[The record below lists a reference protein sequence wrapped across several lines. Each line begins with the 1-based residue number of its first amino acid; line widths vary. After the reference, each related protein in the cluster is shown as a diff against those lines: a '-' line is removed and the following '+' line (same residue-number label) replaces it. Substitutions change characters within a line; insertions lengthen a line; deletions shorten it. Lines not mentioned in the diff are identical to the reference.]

1 MLNEK
6 LQNCSFG
13 ILLLVTSLFSP
24 KAFSEYVK
32 LDGIVAVVDEDV
44 VLASELLERIN
55 LVRETMIQNKVPMPE
70 RDVFVGQVLDR
81 LIIENI
87 QLQEANNRG
96 VVIDDQTL
104 SQAVQQFAE
113 SNGQTVEEFVVGLE
127 SQGTSYRK
135 FREDI
140 RLEMTLSRL
149 QRGMINQRISISDQ
163 DISGLLNSPFYKDFF
178 SDEYSLGHIRLD
190 LIDNPSETDKER
202 LIAEADNIVEQL
214 RGGEDFGKIAAAK
227 SSSST
232 ALDGGSLGWRR
243 AGEIPSLFAEI
254 ALEMEIGNIS
264 DPIVSGSA
272 VHIIKLIERRGA
284 GMQELSQTLVSHIL
298 IKPSEIRSDKES
310 RDLSESIYQQLLQGA
325 EFAEL
330 AKQYSDD
337 PGTALNGGSLGWS
350 EEGQFVPEFSE
361 VMGKTETGQL
371 SEPFLSPFGWHVLRV
386 DDRRVQNI
394 SDEARR
400 EMAIDILF
408 KRRFEEERQEWL
420 KEIRDEAYV
429 EIRI

>member
-1 MLNEK
+1 MLNKK
-6 LQNCSFG
+6 LQNCSLG
-13 ILLLVTSLFSP
+13 ILLLLTSLLSS

-55 LVRETMIQNKVPMPE
+55 LVRESMIKNKVPMPE

-96 VVIDDQTL
+96 VVIDEQTL

-190 LIDNPSETDKER
+190 LADNSSETDKER
-202 LIAEADNIVEQL
+202 LIDEADNIVEKL

-232 ALDGGSLGWRR
+232 ALDGGNLGWRR

-254 ALEMEIGNIS
+254 ALEMEIGEIS
-264 DPIVSGSA
+264 DPIVSGGA

-298 IKPSEIRSDKES
+298 IKPSEIRSDEES
-310 RDLSESIYQQLLQGA
+310 RDLSETIYRQLLQGT

>member
-1 MLNEK
+1 MLNKK
-6 LQNCSFG
+6 LQNCSLG
-13 ILLLVTSLFSP
+13 ILLLLTSLLSS

-55 LVRETMIQNKVPMPE
+55 LVRESMIQNKVPMPE

-190 LIDNPSETDKER
+190 LSDNPSETDKER
-202 LIAEADNIVEQL
+202 LIVEANNLVEQL

-254 ALEMEIGNIS
+254 ALEMEVGDIS

-310 RDLSESIYQQLLQGA
+310 RDLSESIYRQLLQGS

>member
-1 MLNEK
+1 MLNKK
-6 LQNCSFG
+6 LQNCSLG
-13 ILLLVTSLFSP
+13 ILLLVTSLLSS

-55 LVRETMIQNKVPMPE
+55 LVRESMIQNKVPMPE

-96 VVIDDQTL
+96 VVIDEQTL

-190 LIDNPSETDKER
+190 LTDNPSERDKEL

-214 RGGEDFGKIAAAK
+214 RGGEDFGKLAAAK

-254 ALEMEIGNIS
+254 ALEMEIGDIS

-298 IKPSEIRSDKES
+298 IKPSAIRSDKES
-310 RDLSESIYQQLLQGA
+310 RDLSESIYRQLLQGS
-325 EFAEL
+325 EFAAL

>member
-1 MLNEK
+1 MLNKK
-6 LQNCSFG
+6 LRNCSFG
-13 ILLLVTSLFSP
+13 ILLLVTSLLSS

-55 LVRETMIQNKVPMPE
+55 LVRESMIQNKVPMPE

-113 SNGQTVEEFVVGLE
+113 SNGQTVKEFVVGLE

-190 LIDNPSETDKER
+190 LTDNPSETDKER
-202 LIAEADNIVEQL
+202 LIGEADNIVEQL
-214 RGGEDFGKIAAAK
+214 RDGEDFGKIAAAK

-254 ALEMEIGNIS
+254 ALEMEIGDIS

-310 RDLSESIYQQLLQGA
+310 RDLSESIYRQLLQGS
-325 EFAEL
+325 EFAAL

-361 VMGKTETGQL
+361 IMSKTEIGQL

>member
-1 MLNEK
+1 MLNKK
-6 LQNCSFG
+6 LQNCFLG
-13 ILLLVTSLFSP
+13 ILLLVTSLLSS
-24 KAFSEYVK
+24 KVFSEYVK

-55 LVRETMIQNKVPMPE
+55 LVRESMIQNKVPMPE

-96 VVIDDQTL
+96 VVIDEQTL

-190 LIDNPSETDKER
+190 LTDNPSETDKER
-202 LIAEADNIVEQL
+202 LIAEADDIVEQL

-254 ALEMEIGNIS
+254 ALEMKIGDIS

-310 RDLSESIYQQLLQGA
+310 RDLSESIYRQLLQGS
-325 EFAEL
+325 EFKAL

>member
-1 MLNEK
+1 MLNKK
-6 LQNCSFG
+6 LQNCSLG
-13 ILLLVTSLFSP
+13 ILLLLTSLLSS
-24 KAFSEYVK
+24 KSFSEYVK

-55 LVRETMIQNKVPMPE
+55 LVRESMIQNKVPMPE

-96 VVIDDQTL
+96 VVIDEQTL

-190 LIDNPSETDKER
+190 LTDNPSETDKER
-202 LIAEADNIVEQL
+202 LIAEADDIVEQL

-254 ALEMEIGNIS
+254 ALEMEIGEIS

-310 RDLSESIYQQLLQGA
+310 RDLSESIYRQLLQGS
-325 EFAEL
+325 EFAAL

-386 DDRRVQNI
+386 DDRRVQNM

>member
-1 MLNEK
+1 MLNKK
-6 LQNCSFG
+6 LQNCSLG
-13 ILLLVTSLFSP
+13 ILLLLTSLLSS

-55 LVRETMIQNKVPMPE
+55 LVRESMIQNKVPMPE

-190 LIDNPSETDKER
+190 LSDNSSETDKER
-202 LIAEADNIVEQL
+202 LIAEADNLVEQL
-214 RGGEDFGKIAAAK
+214 KGGEDFGKIAAAK

-254 ALEMEIGNIS
+254 ALEMEIGDIS

-310 RDLSESIYQQLLQGA
+310 RDLSESIYRQLLQGS
-325 EFAEL
+325 EFAAL

>member
-1 MLNEK
+1 MLNK
-6 LQNCSFG
+6 KQQNCSLG
-13 ILLLVTSLFSP
+13 ILFLVTSLLSS

-55 LVRETMIQNKVPMPE
+55 LVRESMIQNKVPMPE

-96 VVIDDQTL
+96 VVIDEQTL

-190 LIDNPSETDKER
+190 LTDNPSETDKER
-202 LIAEADNIVEQL
+202 LIAEAKNIVEQL

-254 ALEMEIGNIS
+254 ALEMEIGDIS
-264 DPIVSGSA
+264 DPIVNGSA

-310 RDLSESIYQQLLQGA
+310 RDLSESIYRQLLQGS

-361 VMGKTETGQL
+361 VMGRTETGQL

>member
-1 MLNEK
+1 MLNKK
-6 LQNCSFG
+6 LQNCSLG
-13 ILLLVTSLFSP
+13 ILLLVTSLLSS

-55 LVRETMIQNKVPMPE
+55 LVRESMIQNKVPMPE

-190 LIDNPSETDKER
+190 LTDNPSETDKER
-202 LIAEADNIVEQL
+202 LIAEADDIVEQL

-254 ALEMEIGNIS
+254 ALEMKIGDIS

-310 RDLSESIYQQLLQGA
+310 RDLSESIYRQLLQGS
-325 EFAEL
+325 EFKAL

-361 VMGKTETGQL
+361 VMGKTETGQF

-386 DDRRVQNI
+386 DDRRIQNI

>member
-1 MLNEK
+1 MLNKK
-6 LQNCSFG
+6 LQNCSLG
-13 ILLLVTSLFSP
+13 ILLLLTSLLSS

-55 LVRETMIQNKVPMPE
+55 LVRESMIQNKVPMPE

-190 LIDNPSETDKER
+190 LTDNPSETDKER
-202 LIAEADNIVEQL
+202 LIDEADDIVEQL

-254 ALEMEIGNIS
+254 ALEMEIGEIS

-310 RDLSESIYQQLLQGA
+310 RDLSESIYRQLLQGS
-325 EFAEL
+325 EFAAL

-361 VMGKTETGQL
+361 VMGRTETGQL

>member
-1 MLNEK
+1 MLNKK
-6 LQNCSFG
+6 LQNCSLG
-13 ILLLVTSLFSP
+13 ILLLVTSLLSS
-24 KAFSEYVK
+24 KVFSEYVK

-55 LVRETMIQNKVPMPE
+55 LVRESMIQNKVPMPE

-96 VVIDDQTL
+96 VVIDEQTL

-190 LIDNPSETDKER
+190 LTDNPSETDKER
-202 LIAEADNIVEQL
+202 LIAEADDIVEQL

-254 ALEMEIGNIS
+254 ALEMKIGDIS

-310 RDLSESIYQQLLQGA
+310 RDLSESIYRQLLQGS
-325 EFAEL
+325 EFAAL

-386 DDRRVQNI
+386 DDRRVQNM

>member
-1 MLNEK
+1 MLNKK
-6 LQNCSFG
+6 LQNCSLG
-13 ILLLVTSLFSP
+13 ILLLVTSLLSS

-55 LVRETMIQNKVPMPE
+55 LVRESMIQNKVPMPE

-190 LIDNPSETDKER
+190 LTDNPSETDKER

-254 ALEMEIGNIS
+254 ALEMEIGDIS

-310 RDLSESIYQQLLQGA
+310 RDLSESIYRQLLQGS
-325 EFAEL
+325 EFAAL

-361 VMGKTETGQL
+361 VMVRTETGQL

>member
-1 MLNEK
+1 MLNKK
-6 LQNCSFG
+6 LQNCSLG
-13 ILLLVTSLFSP
+13 ILLLVTSLLSS

-55 LVRETMIQNKVPMPE
+55 LVRESMIQNKVPMPE

-104 SQAVQQFAE
+104 TQAVQQFAE

-190 LIDNPSETDKER
+190 LTDNPSETDKER
-202 LIAEADNIVEQL
+202 LIADADNIVEQL

-254 ALEMEIGNIS
+254 ALEMEIGDIS

-310 RDLSESIYQQLLQGA
+310 RDLSESIYRQLLQGS
-325 EFAEL
+325 EFAAL

>member
-1 MLNEK
+1 MLNKK
-6 LQNCSFG
+6 LQNCSLG
-13 ILLLVTSLFSP
+13 ILLLVTSLLSS

-55 LVRETMIQNKVPMPE
+55 LVRESMIQNKVPMPE

-96 VVIDDQTL
+96 VVIDEQTL

-190 LIDNPSETDKER
+190 LTDNPSETDKER
-202 LIAEADNIVEQL
+202 LIAEADDIVEQL

-254 ALEMEIGNIS
+254 ALEMKIGDIS

-310 RDLSESIYQQLLQGA
+310 RDLSESIYRQLLQGS
-325 EFAEL
+325 EFTAL

>member
-1 MLNEK
+1 MLNKK
-6 LQNCSFG
+6 LQNCFLG
-13 ILLLVTSLFSP
+13 ILLLVTPFLSS
-24 KAFSEYVK
+24 KAFSEYLK

-55 LVRETMIQNKVPMPE
+55 LVRESMIQNKVPMPE
-70 RDVFVGQVLDR
+70 RDVFIGQVLDR

-127 SQGTSYRK
+127 TQGTSYRK

-190 LIDNPSETDKER
+190 LTDNPSETDKER

-214 RGGEDFGKIAAAK
+214 REGEDFGKIAAAK

-254 ALEMEIGNIS
+254 ALEMEIGDIS

-310 RDLSESIYQQLLQGA
+310 RDLSESIYQQLLQGS
-325 EFAEL
+325 EFAAL

-361 VMGKTETGQL
+361 VMGMTQTGQL

-386 DDRRVQNI
+386 DDRRIQNI

>member
-1 MLNEK
+1 MLNKK
-6 LQNCSFG
+6 LQNCSLG
-13 ILLLVTSLFSP
+13 ILLLVTYLLSS

-55 LVRETMIQNKVPMPE
+55 LVRESMIQNKVPMPE

-96 VVIDDQTL
+96 VVIDEQTL

-190 LIDNPSETDKER
+190 LTDNPSETDKER
-202 LIAEADNIVEQL
+202 LIAEADDIVEQL

-254 ALEMEIGNIS
+254 ALEMKIGDIS

-310 RDLSESIYQQLLQGA
+310 RDLSESIYRQLLQGS
-325 EFAEL
+325 EFAAL

-386 DDRRVQNI
+386 DDRRIQNI

>member
-1 MLNEK
+1 MRNKK
-6 LQNCSFG
+6 LQNRSLG
-13 ILLLVTSLFSP
+13 ILLLVTSLLSS
-24 KAFSEYVK
+24 KAFSEYIK

-55 LVRETMIQNKVPMPE
+55 LVRESMIQNKVPMPE

-96 VVIDDQTL
+96 VVIDEQTL

-190 LIDNPSETDKER
+190 LTDNPSETDKER
-202 LIAEADNIVEQL
+202 LIAEADDIVEQL

-254 ALEMEIGNIS
+254 ALEMKIGDIS

-310 RDLSESIYQQLLQGA
+310 RDLSESIYRQLLQGS
-325 EFAEL
+325 EFKAL

-386 DDRRVQNI
+386 DDRRVQNM

>member
-1 MLNEK
+1 MLNKK
-6 LQNCSFG
+6 LQNCSLR
-13 ILLLVTSLFSP
+13 ILLLVTSLLSS

-55 LVRETMIQNKVPMPE
+55 LVRESMIQNKVPMPE

-96 VVIDDQTL
+96 VVIDEQTL

-190 LIDNPSETDKER
+190 LTDNPSETDKER
-202 LIAEADNIVEQL
+202 LIAEADDIVEQL

-254 ALEMEIGNIS
+254 ALEMKIGDIS

-310 RDLSESIYQQLLQGA
+310 RDLSESIYRQLLQGS
-325 EFAEL
+325 EFTAL

>member
-1 MLNEK
+1 MLNKK
-6 LQNCSFG
+6 LQNCSLG
-13 ILLLVTSLFSP
+13 ILLLLTCLLSS
-24 KAFSEYVK
+24 KAVSEYVK

-55 LVRETMIQNKVPMPE
+55 LVRESMIQNKVPMPE

-190 LIDNPSETDKER
+190 LADNSSETDKEL

-254 ALEMEIGNIS
+254 ALEMEIGDIS

-298 IKPSEIRSDKES
+298 IKPSAIRSDKES
-310 RDLSESIYQQLLQGA
+310 RDLSESIYRQLLQGS
-325 EFAEL
+325 EFAAL

-371 SEPFLSPFGWHVLRV
+371 SEPFLSQFGWHVLRV

>member
-1 MLNEK
+1 MLNKK
-6 LQNCSFG
+6 LQNCSLG
-13 ILLLVTSLFSP
+13 ILLLVTSLLSS

-55 LVRETMIQNKVPMPE
+55 LVRESMIQNKVPMPE

-190 LIDNPSETDKER
+190 LSDNPSETDKER
-202 LIAEADNIVEQL
+202 LIVEANNLVEQL

-254 ALEMEIGNIS
+254 ALEMEIGDIS

-310 RDLSESIYQQLLQGA
+310 RDLSESIYRQLLQGS
-325 EFAEL
+325 EFAAL

-420 KEIRDEAYV
+420 KEIRDEAYI

>member
-1 MLNEK
+1 MLNKK
-6 LQNCSFG
+6 LQNCSLG
-13 ILLLVTSLFSP
+13 ILLLVTSLLSS

-55 LVRETMIQNKVPMPE
+55 LVRESMIQNKVPMPE

-190 LIDNPSETDKER
+190 LADNSSETDKER
-202 LIAEADNIVEQL
+202 LIADADNIVEQL

-254 ALEMEIGNIS
+254 ALEMEIGDIS

-298 IKPSEIRSDKES
+298 IKPSAIRSDKES
-310 RDLSESIYQQLLQGA
+310 RDLSESIYRQLLQGS
-325 EFAEL
+325 EFAAL
-330 AKQYSDD
+330 AKEYSDD

>member
-1 MLNEK
+1 MLNKK
-6 LQNCSFG
+6 LQNCSLG
-13 ILLLVTSLFSP
+13 ILLLLTSLLSS
-24 KAFSEYVK
+24 KSFSEYVK

-55 LVRETMIQNKVPMPE
+55 LVRESMIQNKVPMPE

-190 LIDNPSETDKER
+190 LADNSSETDKER
-202 LIAEADNIVEQL
+202 LIADADNIVEQL

-232 ALDGGSLGWRR
+232 ALDGGNLGWRR

-254 ALEMEIGNIS
+254 ALEMEIGDIS

-310 RDLSESIYQQLLQGA
+310 RDLSESIYRQLLQGS
-325 EFAEL
+325 EFAAL
-330 AKQYSDD
+330 AKEYSDD

-361 VMGKTETGQL
+361 VMGRTETGQL

>member
-1 MLNEK
+1 MLNKK
-6 LQNCSFG
+6 LQNCSLG
-13 ILLLVTSLFSP
+13 ILLLVTSLLSS
-24 KAFSEYVK
+24 KVFSEYVK

-44 VLASELLERIN
+44 VLASELLQRIN
-55 LVRETMIQNKVPMPE
+55 LVRESMIQNKVPMPE

-96 VVIDDQTL
+96 VVIDEQTL

-190 LIDNPSETDKER
+190 LTDNPSETDKER
-202 LIAEADNIVEQL
+202 LIAEADDIVEQL

-254 ALEMEIGNIS
+254 ALEMKIGDIS

-310 RDLSESIYQQLLQGA
+310 RDLSESIYRQLLQGS
-325 EFAEL
+325 EFKAL

-386 DDRRVQNI
+386 DDRRIQNI

>member
-1 MLNEK
+1 MLNKK
-6 LQNCSFG
+6 LQNCSLG
-13 ILLLVTSLFSP
+13 ILLLLTSSLSS

-55 LVRETMIQNKVPMPE
+55 LVRESMIQNKVPMPE

-190 LIDNPSETDKER
+190 LADNSSETDKER
-202 LIAEADNIVEQL
+202 LIADADNIVEQL
-214 RGGEDFGKIAAAK
+214 RDGEDFGKIAAAK

-243 AGEIPSLFAEI
+243 AGEIPSLFTEI
-254 ALEMEIGNIS
+254 ALEMEIGDIS

-310 RDLSESIYQQLLQGA
+310 RDLSESIYRQLLQGS
-325 EFAEL
+325 EFAAM
-330 AKQYSDD
+330 AKEYSDD

>member
-1 MLNEK
+1 MRNKK
-6 LQNCSFG
+6 LQNHSLG
-13 ILLLVTSLFSP
+13 ILLLVTSLLSS
-24 KAFSEYVK
+24 KAFSEYIK
-32 LDGIVAVVDEDV
+32 LDGIVAVVNEDV

-55 LVRETMIQNKVPMPE
+55 LVRESMIQNKVPMPE

-96 VVIDDQTL
+96 VVIDEQTL

-190 LIDNPSETDKER
+190 LTDNPSETDKER
-202 LIAEADNIVEQL
+202 LIAEADDIVEQL

-254 ALEMEIGNIS
+254 ALEMKIGDIS

-310 RDLSESIYQQLLQGA
+310 RDLSESIYRQLLQGS
-325 EFAEL
+325 EFKAL

>member
-1 MLNEK
+1 MLNKK
-6 LQNCSFG
+6 LQNCSLG
-13 ILLLVTSLFSP
+13 ILLLLTSLLSS

-55 LVRETMIQNKVPMPE
+55 LVRESMIQNKVPMPE

-104 SQAVQQFAE
+104 TQAVQQFAE

-190 LIDNPSETDKER
+190 LSDNPSETDKER
-202 LIAEADNIVEQL
+202 LIVEANNLVEQL

-254 ALEMEIGNIS
+254 ALEMEIGDIS

-310 RDLSESIYQQLLQGA
+310 RDLSESIYRQLLQGS
-325 EFAEL
+325 EFAAL

>member
-1 MLNEK
+1 MLNKK
-6 LQNCSFG
+6 LQNCSLG
-13 ILLLVTSLFSP
+13 ILLLVTSLLSS

-55 LVRETMIQNKVPMPE
+55 LVRESMIQNKVPMPE

-190 LIDNPSETDKER
+190 LADNSSETDKER
-202 LIAEADNIVEQL
+202 LIADADNIVKQL

-254 ALEMEIGNIS
+254 ALEMEIGDIS

-298 IKPSEIRSDKES
+298 IKPSAIRTNKES
-310 RDLSESIYQQLLQGA
+310 RDLSESIYRQLLQGS
-325 EFAEL
+325 EFAAL
-330 AKQYSDD
+330 AKEYSDD

>member
-1 MLNEK
+1 MRNKK
-6 LQNCSFG
+6 LQNRSLG
-13 ILLLVTSLFSP
+13 ILLLVTSLLSS
-24 KAFSEYVK
+24 KAFSEYIK

-55 LVRETMIQNKVPMPE
+55 LVRESMIQNKVPMPE

-96 VVIDDQTL
+96 VVIDEQTL

-190 LIDNPSETDKER
+190 LTDNPSETDKER
-202 LIAEADNIVEQL
+202 LIAEADDIVEQL

-254 ALEMEIGNIS
+254 ALEMKIGDIS

-298 IKPSEIRSDKES
+298 IKPSEIRSDEES
-310 RDLSESIYQQLLQGA
+310 RDLSESIYRQLLQGS
-325 EFAEL
+325 EFAAL

>member
-1 MLNEK
+1 MDKDLGGAVAAEEEA
-6 LQNCSFG
+6 
-13 ILLLVTSLFSP
+13 V
-24 KAFSEYVK
+24 KAFEAMSAAKNSE
-32 LDGIVAVVDEDV
+32 
-44 VLASELLERIN
+44 
-55 LVRETMIQNKVPMPE
+55 
-70 RDVFVGQVLDR
+70 
-81 LIIENI
+81 
-87 QLQEANNRG
+87 
-96 VVIDDQTL
+96 
-104 SQAVQQFAE
+104 
-113 SNGQTVEEFVVGLE
+113 
-127 SQGTSYRK
+127 
-135 FREDI
+135 
-140 RLEMTLSRL
+140 
-149 QRGMINQRISISDQ
+149 
-163 DISGLLNSPFYKDFF
+163 
-178 SDEYSLGHIRLD
+178 
-190 LIDNPSETDKER
+190 
-202 LIAEADNIVEQL
+202 
-214 RGGEDFGKIAAAK
+214 IAAAGEAIESK
-227 SSSST
+227 SVRSG
-232 ALDGGSLGWRR
+232 APGGV
-243 AGEIPSLFAEI
+243 
-254 ALEMEIGNIS
+254 EMEIGEIS

-298 IKPSEIRSDKES
+298 IKPSEIRSDEES
-310 RDLSESIYQQLLQGA
+310 RDLSESIYRQLLQGT

>member
-1 MLNEK
+1 MLNKK
-6 LQNCSFG
+6 LQNCSLG
-13 ILLLVTSLFSP
+13 ILLLLTSLLSS

-55 LVRETMIQNKVPMPE
+55 LVRESMIQNKVPMPE

-190 LIDNPSETDKER
+190 LADNSSETDKER
-202 LIAEADNIVEQL
+202 LIVDADNIVEQL

-254 ALEMEIGNIS
+254 ALEMEIGDIS

-298 IKPSEIRSDKES
+298 IKPSEIRSDEES
-310 RDLSESIYQQLLQGA
+310 RDLSESIYRQLLQGS
-325 EFAEL
+325 EFAAL

>member
-1 MLNEK
+1 MLNKK
-6 LQNCSFG
+6 LQNCSLG
-13 ILLLVTSLFSP
+13 ILLLVTSLLSS

-55 LVRETMIQNKVPMPE
+55 LVRESMIQNKVSMPE

-190 LIDNPSETDKER
+190 LTDNPSETDKER
-202 LIAEADNIVEQL
+202 LIAEADDIVEQL

-254 ALEMEIGNIS
+254 ALEMKIGDIS

-298 IKPSEIRSDKES
+298 IKPSEIRSDEES
-310 RDLSESIYQQLLQGA
+310 RDLSESIYRQLLQGS
-325 EFAEL
+325 EFAAL

-386 DDRRVQNI
+386 DDRRVQNM

>member
-1 MLNEK
+1 MLNK
-6 LQNCSFG
+6 KPQNCSLG
-13 ILLLVTSLFSP
+13 ILLLVTSLLSS

-55 LVRETMIQNKVPMPE
+55 LVRESMIQNKVPMPE

-104 SQAVQQFAE
+104 TQAVQQFAE

-190 LIDNPSETDKER
+190 LTDNPSETDKER
-202 LIAEADNIVEQL
+202 LVAEADDIVEQL

-254 ALEMEIGNIS
+254 ALEMEIGDIS

-310 RDLSESIYQQLLQGA
+310 RDLSESIYRQLLQGS
-325 EFAEL
+325 EFAAL
-330 AKQYSDD
+330 AKEYSDD

>member
-1 MLNEK
+1 MLNKK
-6 LQNCSFG
+6 LQNCSLG
-13 ILLLVTSLFSP
+13 ILLLVTSLLPS

-55 LVRETMIQNKVPMPE
+55 LVRESMIQNKVPMPE

-104 SQAVQQFAE
+104 SQAVQKFAE

-127 SQGTSYRK
+127 TQGTSYRK

-190 LIDNPSETDKER
+190 LTDNPSETDKER
-202 LIAEADNIVEQL
+202 LIGEADNLVEQL

-254 ALEMEIGNIS
+254 ALEMEIGDIS

-284 GMQELSQTLVSHIL
+284 GVQELSQTLVSLIL

-310 RDLSESIYQQLLQGA
+310 RDLSESIYRQLLQGS
-325 EFAEL
+325 EFAAL
-330 AKQYSDD
+330 ARQYSDD

-400 EMAIDILF
+400 EMAVDILF

>member
-1 MLNEK
+1 MLNKK
-6 LQNCSFG
+6 LQNCSLG
-13 ILLLVTSLFSP
+13 ILLLVTSLLSS

-55 LVRETMIQNKVPMPE
+55 LVRESMIQNKVPMPE

-96 VVIDDQTL
+96 VVIDEQTL

-190 LIDNPSETDKER
+190 LTDNPSETDKER
-202 LIAEADNIVEQL
+202 LIAEADDIVEQL

-254 ALEMEIGNIS
+254 ALEMKIGDIS

-310 RDLSESIYQQLLQGA
+310 RDLSESIYRQLMQGS
-325 EFAEL
+325 EFKAL

-337 PGTALNGGSLGWS
+337 PGTAFNGGSLGWS

>member
-1 MLNEK
+1 MLNKK
-6 LQNCSFG
+6 LQNCSLG
-13 ILLLVTSLFSP
+13 ILLLVTSLLSS

-55 LVRETMIQNKVPMPE
+55 LVRESMIQNKVPMPE

-190 LIDNPSETDKER
+190 LTDNPSERDKEL

-214 RGGEDFGKIAAAK
+214 RGGEDFGKLAAAK

-254 ALEMEIGNIS
+254 ALEMEIGDIS

-298 IKPSEIRSDKES
+298 IKPSAIRTNKES
-310 RDLSESIYQQLLQGA
+310 RDLSESIYRQLLQGS
-325 EFAEL
+325 EFAAL
-330 AKQYSDD
+330 AKEYSDD

>member
-1 MLNEK
+1 MLNKK
-6 LQNCSFG
+6 LQNCSLG
-13 ILLLVTSLFSP
+13 ILLLLTSLLSS

-55 LVRETMIQNKVPMPE
+55 LVRESMIQNKVPMPE

-190 LIDNPSETDKER
+190 LADNSSETDKER
-202 LIAEADNIVEQL
+202 LIADADNIVEQL

-254 ALEMEIGNIS
+254 ALEMEIGDIS

-310 RDLSESIYQQLLQGA
+310 RDLSESIYRQLLQGS

>member
-1 MLNEK
+1 MLNKK
-6 LQNCSFG
+6 LQNCSLG
-13 ILLLVTSLFSP
+13 ILLLLTSLLSS
-24 KAFSEYVK
+24 KSFSEYVK

-55 LVRETMIQNKVPMPE
+55 LVRESMIQNKVPMPE

-96 VVIDDQTL
+96 VVIDEQTL

-190 LIDNPSETDKER
+190 LTDNPSETDKER
-202 LIAEADNIVEQL
+202 LIAEADNIVKQL

-254 ALEMEIGNIS
+254 ALEMEIGDIS

-310 RDLSESIYQQLLQGA
+310 RDLSESIYRQLLQGS
-325 EFAEL
+325 EFAAL

>member
-1 MLNEK
+1 MLNKK
-6 LQNCSFG
+6 LQNCSLG
-13 ILLLVTSLFSP
+13 ILLLVTSLLSS

-55 LVRETMIQNKVPMPE
+55 LVRESMIQNKVPMPE

-190 LIDNPSETDKER
+190 LTDNPSETDKER
-202 LIAEADNIVEQL
+202 LIAEADDIVEQL

-254 ALEMEIGNIS
+254 ALEMKIGDIS

-310 RDLSESIYQQLLQGA
+310 RDLSESIYRQLLQGS
-325 EFAEL
+325 EFKAL

-386 DDRRVQNI
+386 DDRRIQNI

>member
-1 MLNEK
+1 MLNKK
-6 LQNCSFG
+6 LQNCSLG
-13 ILLLVTSLFSP
+13 ILLLVTSLLSS

-55 LVRETMIQNKVPMPE
+55 LVRESMIQNKVPMPE

-96 VVIDDQTL
+96 VVIDEQTL

-190 LIDNPSETDKER
+190 LTDNPSETDKER
-202 LIAEADNIVEQL
+202 LIAEADDIVEQL

-254 ALEMEIGNIS
+254 ALEMKIGDIS

-310 RDLSESIYQQLLQGA
+310 RDLSESIYRQLLQGS
-325 EFAEL
+325 EFKAL

-386 DDRRVQNI
+386 DDRRVQNM

>member
-1 MLNEK
+1 MLNKK
-6 LQNCSFG
+6 LQNCSLG
-13 ILLLVTSLFSP
+13 ILLLVTSLLSS

-55 LVRETMIQNKVPMPE
+55 LVRESMIQNKVPMPE
-70 RDVFVGQVLDR
+70 RDVFVRQVLDR

-190 LIDNPSETDKER
+190 LTDNPSETDKEL
-202 LIAEADNIVEQL
+202 LIAEADNIVKQL

-254 ALEMEIGNIS
+254 ALEMEIGDIS

-310 RDLSESIYQQLLQGA
+310 RDLSESIYRQLLQGS
-325 EFAEL
+325 EFAVL